1 MSSVT
6 PEGVMGSVTT
16 LGVRGKLAGNGCESV
31 DLSSEEVTGLKGRKR
46 ILEADEG
53 SIDLKYGP

>member
-1 MSSVT
+1 
-6 PEGVMGSVTT
+6 
-16 LGVRGKLAGNGCESV
+16 
-31 DLSSEEVTGLKGRKR
+31 LSSEEVTGLKGRKR

>member
-1 MSSVT
+1 
-6 PEGVMGSVTT
+6 MGSVTT